1 MTVYVFDPSTK
12 GLRLDALP
20 KEAWTVLSGGRD
32 GDTGDPYE
40 FYKSVPWLFQ
50 AVNIRANAVSRMPLR
65 LLNKAGDP
73 VEEPETI
80 FPWWRRLSDL
90 VDGMEADR
98 TLYGRAY
105 LLKQRNRFG
114 VEKPPRRLAPQTI
127 IPDTSEEAGLIGFK
141 RMVGS
146 KELKLTLEEMVYSWT
161 PSRGKVEIGPGVPP
175 AAVALVAAGLIK
187 NADVFASSYFEKGA
201 VNALLV
207 NIEEGGAS
215 EAEQNRLQEWI
226 QRKVMGLQNAFQAN
240 VGRRKLTVNEI
251 GKSTGDLALP
261 ELTDKAR
268 EDISTGLGVP
278 HSLLFS
284 NAANYATAEQD
295 TLNFLDYT
303 AVPEAQKIEA
313 DLNEQYFEPLG
324 YELQFE
330 PDKLEAYQALEAKK
344 TASVV
349 QLYEADVITRKE
361 ARVEMSY
368 DPVVPDDMEDEEEEP
383 EPIPPQLAPGTDPSE
398 NPMMI
403 EGQAREVPPQEADLR
418 QWQRKAERRVG
429 EGKPAKA
436 AEFESMHIPGALH
449 AAIQGALEVVGDI
462 AEVQRVFKAVIWQ
475 GYP

>member
-161 PSRGKVEIGPGVPP
+161 PSRGKV
-175 AAVALVAAGLIK
+175 
-187 NADVFASSYFEKGA
+187 VFKGKEVTGFQPDEMA
-201 VNALLV
+201 RMGMGRSFQ
-207 NIEEGGAS
+207 ITS
-215 EAEQNRLQEWI
+215 TFNRLT
-226 QRKVMGLQNAFQAN
+226 AFQNIRLAILSKRGIRFN
-240 VGRRKLTVNEI
+240 FFRRVDKMQDITAETDAVLKRINLFQERDFPASVLSYGKHRALEI
-251 GKSTGDLALP
+251 SLALAGDP
-261 ELTDKAR
+261 DLIMLDE
-268 EDISTGLGVP
+268 P
-278 HSLLFS
+278 
-284 NAANYATAEQD
+284 TAGMSRDE
-295 TLNFLDYT
+295 THT
-303 AVPEAQKIEA
+303 AV
-313 DLNEQYFEPLG
+313 DL
-324 YELQFE
+324 
-330 PDKLEAYQALEAKK
+330 
-344 TASVV
+344 
-349 QLYEADVITRKE
+349 I
-361 ARVEMSY
+361 
-368 DPVVPDDMEDEEEEP
+368 
-383 EPIPPQLAPGTDPSE
+383 
-398 NPMMI
+398 
-403 EGQAREVPPQEADLR
+403 
-418 QWQRKAERRVG
+418 RRLT
-429 EGKPAKA
+429 EGKTVVIIEHDMDVVFSLADRITVLHYGQILATGTPAEIRQNQAVKDA
-436 AEFESMHIPGALH
+436 YLGETEMES
-449 AAIQGALEVVGDI
+449 
-462 AEVQRVFKAVIWQ
+462 
-475 GYP
+475 